1 MGFQA
6 LSGHNGTCSM
16 IGRKRLAPP
25 MGGGARR
32 GDDREL
38 TLAVTS
44 KPTLEALAETV
55 LSTWSVAAG
64 WRMVSAPSAGRLRC
78 EV

>member
-1 MGFQA
+1 MA
-6 LSGHNGTCSM
+6 HVPLSAGN
-16 IGRKRLAPP
+16 AWNPP
-25 MGGGARR
+25 WVAAHAGEMSS
-32 GDDREL
+32 EL

-44 KPTLEALAETV
+44 KLTLAALAETV

-64 WRMVSAPSAGRLRC
+64 WRTVSAPSAVRLRC